1 MPSTTRV
8 DVPAMTIAREEKSNF
23 LASEGT
29 DAALPSPGIEKVPVA
44 AADSLTSFTVQSTPT
59 AAAAAASTA
68 SVSAATADNIC
79 TNILSSVIAK
89 AMAKG
94 AKHTPVADEAVENTL
109 LEDCVSCGKDR
120 DEERFANS
128 RLLKSS
134 ENGTRLLGPAATKIN
149 DDGFVLVLGI
159 NNSKK
164 NCLGNNVA
172 AEAGNGNFI
181 EDCMN
186 DDGPAISKDTYL
198 KEDCMK
204 EDEVL
209 DKCSGLIKRKFLKN
223 IPFNIS

>member
-23 LASEGT
+23 LAAEGT
-29 DAALPSPGIEKVPVA
+29 DAIALPSPGIEKATFA

-149 DDGFVLVLGI
+149 DDGFVFEI
-159 NNSKK
+159 NNLDK

-172 AEAGNGNFI
+172 AEAENGNSI

-186 DDGPAISKDTYL
+186 EKYPSNATNDSRKDGRTEEDDVLNDCSRLKGKKIILSTYIL
-198 KEDCMK
+198 
-204 EDEVL
+204 L
-209 DKCSGLIKRKFLKN
+209 
-223 IPFNIS
+223 